1 MVVSASDTNMVS
13 DVGCF
18 GFSKKPKTVLS
29 TKNQEYKMG
38 SESQNIVLQFY
49 PSDNTELAVGPGKNS
64 SEILSDEQFLS
75 VSKYLGLS
83 QTDVHADAEPPP
95 IDCKGEKTDAF
106 NCHFESSDSTGRV
119 RSDATEKQKTL
130 QPSVLSTVNAENVA
144 WSMLPNGRQFIGSKE
159 SLVDHNNIHLFMNDA

>member
-1 MVVSASDTNMVS
+1 MS

-29 TKNQEYKMG
+29 KKNQEYKNN
-38 SESQNIVLQFY
+38 SKSQNIVLQFY
-49 PSDNTELAVGPGKNS
+49 PSDDAELADGSGGKNS

-83 QTDVHADAEPPP
+83 QTDVHLDTTEPP
-95 IDCKGEKTDAF
+95 IDCKGEKTDASNF
-106 NCHFESSDSTGRV
+106 HFGSSDSRV
-119 RSDATEKQKTL
+119 KSDATEKQKAL

-159 SLVDHNNIHLFMNDA
+159 NLVDHNNIHLFMNDA